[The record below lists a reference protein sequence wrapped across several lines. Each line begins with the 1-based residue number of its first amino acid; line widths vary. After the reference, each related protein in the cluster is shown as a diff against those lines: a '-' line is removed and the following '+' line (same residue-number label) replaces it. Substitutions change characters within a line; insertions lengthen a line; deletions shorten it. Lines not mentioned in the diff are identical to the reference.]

1 MIDLLFTLIQ
11 YLNVYNVLFVC
22 FVFQT
27 EVKKKSLLFEPTQA
41 YVGDDNEDS
50 NQGREEKRTSMLN
63 EPTQAFVGGDDEDSN
78 QGTEEKGTALMN
90 EPTQAFP
97 GKVRY

>member
-1 MIDLLFTLIQ
+1 M
-11 YLNVYNVLFVC
+11 LFVC

-41 YVGDDNEDS
+41 YVGGDDDEDS
-50 NQGREEKRTSMLN
+50 NQGREEKSTSMLN
-63 EPTQAFVGGDDEDSN
+63 EPTQAFVRGDDEDSN